1 MHHRSPNLFASAR
14 CRGVQLR
21 LLSVV
26 SCRCCCF
33 SFCASWVNPAM
44 QSCSFVCG
52 PCNVRNKMY
61 IFSYVHYVCVVMRR
75 APQKFWAKHSF
86 PENCVSGVC
95 APKSNMA
102 FQRHAP
108 FSGTAKKRSNRD
120 AFGAPGKHCKSNGIR
135 DRVFVSRWLKSTR
148 QLCI

>member
-33 SFCASWVNPAM
+33 SFCASWVNPSE

-52 PCNVRNKMY
+52 PGTVQNKIY
-61 IFSYVHYVCVVMRR
+61 IYISYVHYVCAVMRR
-75 APQKFWAKHSF
+75 APQKFWANSF
-86 PENCVSGVC
+86 IPRKSCVSGVC

-120 AFGAPGKHCKSNGIR
+120 AFGAPGKHFKSNDYEI
-135 DRVFVSRWLKSTR
+135 VFL
-148 QLCI
+148 LGAG